1 MSKIIGID
9 LGTTNSVVAVMEGG
23 EPTVI
28 TNSEGG
34 RTTPSVVAFTKDGS
48 RLVGQVA
55 KRQAVTNPEN
65 TVYSIKRFMGRRYN
79 EVTEEI
85 KQVPYK
91 VQGAGNGDVRISA
104 GGKEWSPPEISAII
118 LQKMKQSA
126 EDYLGQKVDKAVITV
141 PAYFNDSQRQATK
154 DAGRI
159 AGLEVMRI
167 VNEPTAAALAYGL
180 DKKKDETIAV
190 FDFGGGTFDVSILEV
205 GEGVVEVKST
215 NGDTHLGGDDID
227 ERLIEWIID
236 EFKKD
241 QGIDLSN
248 DKMALQRLK
257 EAAEK
262 AKIELSST
270 METEVNLPFVTADQ
284 SGPKHLAMKLTRARF
299 EQLVEPILGRL
310 RGPVELALKDAGLDA
325 KKIDEVV
332 LVGGSTRIPKVQ
344 EIVKEMFGKEPNKSV
359 NPDEVVAIGAA
370 VQAGVLSGEK
380 TDILLLDVTP
390 LSLGIETL
398 GGVFTK
404 LIERNTTIPTRKS
417 EIFSTASDNQTS
429 VEVHVLQGERPM
441 ASDNRTLGKFH
452 LVGIPPAPRGMPQV
466 EVTFDL
472 DANGIVNVSAKDMGT
487 GREQKITITA
497 SSGLSKDEIDRM
509 MKDAESHSADDARKR
524 EEIEARNRLDGL
536 VYQMEKTLAD
546 NREKVGAVASDVES
560 AIAEAKKALA
570 EGGVERLNDA
580 FNQLQT
586 ASHKLAEALYQQ
598 APPPGSET
606 SGDQASAAGASSSG
620 GSSADDN
627 VIDAEYIDVDDNK

>member
-1 MSKIIGID
+1 MGRIIGID
-9 LGTTNSVVAVMEGG
+9 LGTTNSVVAIMDGKEPKVIVNEEGD
-23 EPTVI
+23 
-28 TNSEGG
+28 
-34 RTTPSVVAFTKDGS
+34 RTTPSVVAWTDQDEVI
-48 RLVGQVA
+48 VGQMA
-55 KRQAVTNPEN
+55 KRQAITNPEG
-65 TVYSIKRFMGRRYN
+65 TVYSAKRFIGRRAD
-79 EVTEEI
+79 EAAEDA
-85 KQVPYK
+85 KRMPYK
-91 VQGAGNGDVRISA
+91 VQKLPNGDA
-104 GGKEWSPPEISAII
+104 GVQIRGKVLSPPEIGAHV
-118 LQKMKQSA
+118 LRKLKKAA
-126 EDYLGQKVDKAVITV
+126 EDYLGETVSEAVITV

-154 DAGRI
+154 DAGKI

-227 ERLIEWIID
+227 ERLIEWIIE

-241 QGIDLSN
+241 QGIDLSA

-270 METEVNLPFVTADQ
+270 METEVNLPFITADQ
-284 SGPKHLAMKLTRARF
+284 SGPKHLAMKLTRSRF
-299 EQLVEPILGRL
+299 EQLVDPILSRL

-466 EVTFDL
+466 EVAFDL

-546 NREKVGAVASDVES
+546 NRDKVGAVAGDVES

-570 EGGVERLNDA
+570 EGGVEKMNDA

-598 APPPGSET
+598 AP
-606 SGDQASAAGASSSG
+606 SGAPADDQASAAGASSSSSSS
-620 GSSADDN
+620 GSGDDN
-627 VIDAEYIDVDDNK
+627 VIDAEYVDVDENK